1 MFRNKQKK
9 KIIFYCPFI
18 NRGGIETT
26 LIKYSNFL
34 SNYYSV
40 SIFTNSFSKSVLS
53 KINKNVKIMNIKNK
67 LYLHNRI
74 LNDLMVYKYLK
85 KNLTKSSIIFS
96 LQDHFLI
103 LILNFLFSKNK
114 IIIRTSSMIPNSK
127 NFSEQ
132 KHLKNIFIKKLFL
145 GLYRL
150 ADQVITFSKNNVKA
164 LGNRGIKS
172 VCIYNYFE
180 KKKIIN
186 PKINQ
191 KFNIFYIGRFTF
203 DKDPKFFLKNLLE
216 FKNINIHLV
225 GDGIEKKDLKK
236 IANNQK
242 NIFFHN
248 FINNPFEKFK
258 TKIHL
263 LCITSLY
270 DGTPN
275 VMGEAM
281 SFGIPVLAPK
291 NVGSTNLFIKNGQF
305 GYLYEN
311 ENSDSFKKKN
321 FRNFR

>member
-1 MFRNKQKK
+1 MFGNKQKK
-9 KIIFYCPFI
+9 NIMFYCPFI

-40 SIFTNSFSKSVLS
+40 SIFTNSFSKTVLS

-85 KNLTKSSIIFS
+85 KDLTKSSIIFS

-150 ADQVITFSKNNVKA
+150 ADQVITFSKNNVRA
-164 LGNRGIKS
+164 LGNKGIKS

-180 KKKIIN
+180 KKKLLI
-186 PKINQ
+186 PKLI
-191 KFNIFYIGRFTF
+191 
-203 DKDPKFFLKNLLE
+203 KNLIYFIL
-216 FKNINIHLV
+216 
-225 GDGIEKKDLKK
+225 DDLPLIK
-236 IANNQK
+236 ILN
-242 NIFFHN
+242 FF
-248 FINNPFEKFK
+248 
-258 TKIHL
+258 
-263 LCITSLY
+263 
-270 DGTPN
+270 
-275 VMGEAM
+275 
-281 SFGIPVLAPK
+281 
-291 NVGSTNLFIKNGQF
+291 
-305 GYLYEN
+305 
-311 ENSDSFKKKN
+311 
-321 FRNFR
+321 